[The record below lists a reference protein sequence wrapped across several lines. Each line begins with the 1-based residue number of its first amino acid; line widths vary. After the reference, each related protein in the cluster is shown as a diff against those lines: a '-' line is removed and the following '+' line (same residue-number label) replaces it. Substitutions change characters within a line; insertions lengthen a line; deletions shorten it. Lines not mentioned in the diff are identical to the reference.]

1 MRLDSSF
8 EGHSLKFQGQI
19 KASFRLIWL
28 FFFKFDIAVYKSDKF
43 YCSHSNLY
51 QLPSKFLEYKLFY
64 GCIECMIMIL
74 IMMLQV
80 VG

>member
-28 FFFKFDIAVYKSDKF
+28 FFLKFDIAVYKSDKF
-43 YCSHSNLY
+43 
-51 QLPSKFLEYKLFY
+51 
-64 GCIECMIMIL
+64 
-74 IMMLQV
+74 
-80 VG
+80 